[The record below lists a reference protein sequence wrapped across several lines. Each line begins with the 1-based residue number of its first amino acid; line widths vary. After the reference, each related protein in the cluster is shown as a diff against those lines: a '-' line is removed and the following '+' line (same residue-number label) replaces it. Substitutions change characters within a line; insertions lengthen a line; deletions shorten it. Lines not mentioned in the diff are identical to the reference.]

1 MINREELREI
11 AKMKGSGA
19 YFVSLYLNVNPV
31 TNPKGDYPIWLK
43 SARKEAQASYGKE
56 AFKKAEKD
64 LDRMDA
70 YIHGNRRNFK
80 KGLALMSSLEN
91 EFWLEYNLAVPL
103 KSELFI
109 DNSPYIKP
117 LIDVLDNY
125 RRYAI
130 LLVDST
136 SARVFVMHLGEIA
149 EYGEVRTHDVPGK
162 HKKGGWYALSSTH
175 YERHIEY
182 HMGLH
187 LKDAAERFEKFLKRE
202 ELDGLILGGSE
213 DAVAKTRELLPRSVA
228 EKVKGVFHADMS
240 ESATGV
246 LRRAEPV
253 IRAFEKELEE
263 QTVGE
268 IVSRGMKS
276 EKAVLGLD
284 GVLKSLQEGR
294 VLKLVMERDYA
305 SQGYQCGSCGALWGT
320 TESACPYCRGEA
332 KEVKYLVDLAAQKA
346 IEQGAPVEMV
356 SKDAGLQKSGRIG
369 AFLRY

>member
-1 MINREELREI
+1 MVNREELSEI
-11 AKMKGSGA
+11 AKMKGNGA

-31 TNPKGDYPIWLK
+31 TNPKGDYPIWVK
-43 SARKEAQASYGKE
+43 SARKEAQASIGKE
-56 AFKKAEKD
+56 VIKKAEKD
-64 LDRMDA
+64 LDRMEA
-70 YIHGNRRNFK
+70 YIQGNRRNFK
-80 KGLALMSSLEN
+80 KGLVLISSLEN
-91 EFWLEYNLAVPL
+91 DFWLEYNLAVSL
-103 KSELFI
+103 KSELVV
-109 DNSPYIKP
+109 DKTPYIKP
-117 LIDVLDNY
+117 LIDVIDNY

-149 EYGEVRTHDVPGK
+149 EYGKVRTPDVPGK
-162 HKKGGWYALSSTH
+162 HKKGGWYALSQTH

-182 HMGLH
+182 HRGLH
-187 LKDAAERFEKFLKRE
+187 LKDAVAKFGQFLRGE

-213 DAVAKTRELLPRSVA
+213 DAIAKTRELLSKSAA
-228 EKVKGVFHADMS
+228 EKVKGIFHADMS

-263 QTVGE
+263 QTVNK

-294 VLKLVMERDYA
+294 VLKLVMERDY
-305 SQGYQCGSCGALWGT
+305 SSHGYQCSSCGALWGAT
-320 TESACPYCRGEA
+320 AAVCPYCGGEA
-332 KEVKYLVDLAAQKA
+332 KEVRYLVDLAAQKA

-356 SKDAGLQKSGRIG
+356 SKDAGLQRSGRIG